1 MARKPRKPK
10 VKPIVNIWDMDEETI
25 QKVITHLEKD
35 FPLSG
40 MLIRYKAEIGRRND
54 GLSVE
59 DFYKVKEDDEDL

>member
-1 MARKPRKPK
+1 MARKRKPK
-10 VKPIVNIWDMDEETI
+10 VKAIVNLWDMDEETI

-59 DFYKVKEDDEDL
+59 DFYKVKGDDENL

>member
-10 VKPIVNIWDMDEETI
+10 VKPIIHVWDMDEETI

-40 MLIRYKAEIGRRND
+40 MLIRYKAELGRRKD

-59 DFYKVKEDDEDL
+59 EFYKVEEE

>member
-10 VKPIVNIWDMDEETI
+10 VKAIVNLWDMDEETI

>member
-10 VKPIVNIWDMDEETI
+10 VKAIVNLWGMDEETI

-40 MLIRYKAEIGRRND
+40 MLIRYKAELVRRND

-59 DFYKVKEDDEDL
+59 EFYKVEEE

>member
-1 MARKPRKPK
+1 MARKRKPK
-10 VKPIVNIWDMDEETI
+10 VKAIVNLWDMDEETI

-59 DFYKVKEDDEDL
+59 DFYKVKEDDENL